1 MPRIA
6 ANISMLFRECAMLDR
21 FEAARAAGF
30 DGVEMQFPYAE
41 PADALARA
49 AKTAGMPVVL
59 INAPVSRE
67 FPLGVAGR
75 PEMRASFRS
84 QLAQIA
90 EYAEALNVRFVHV
103 TAGQITS
110 IDDRERCRCTYV
122 ENLLLAAEALAPR
135 GISVLVEPLNV
146 HDVPNYLVGTL
157 ADAKV
162 IIDRCRGRVGL
173 QFDLYHVARM
183 GLDPVAELKSS
194 LPLVRHIQFADAP
207 GRHEPGTGH
216 VAFGAALAV
225 LDAGGYEGWL
235 SAEYIPLA
243 PTVAGLS
250 WLDAWRRGA
259 FGSG

>member
-1 MPRIA
+1 MPKIA
-6 ANISMLFRECAMLDR
+6 ANISMLFREFAMLDR
-21 FEAARAAGF
+21 FQAARAAGF

-41 PADALARA
+41 PPDAMARA
-49 AKTAGMPVVL
+49 ARAAGMPVVL

-67 FPLGVAGR
+67 FPVGVAGR
-75 PEMRASFRS
+75 PEMRAAFRS
-84 QLAQIA
+84 QLPQIG

-103 TAGQITS
+103 MAGQINS
-110 IDDRERCRCTYV
+110 IDDRERCRGTYV
-122 ENLLLAAEALAPR
+122 ENLLLAADALAPR

-162 IIDRCRGRVGL
+162 IIDRCRARVGL

-183 GLDPVAELKSS
+183 GLDPAAELKPL

-216 VAFGAALAV
+216 VGFESALAV
-225 LDAGGYEGWL
+225 LDAGRYEGWL

-243 PTVAGLS
+243 ATAAGLS
-250 WLDAWRRGA
+250 WLDSWRRGA